1 MFSYMTLHQTVFQ
14 LGQIIYQQFYKV
26 HEKFE
31 ILYNFLQVITVS
43 FPLKY
48 IDIKVKPLHNINTV

>member
-1 MFSYMTLHQTVFQ
+1 MFSYMTLHQTVIQ
-14 LGQIIYQQFYKV
+14 LGQIIYPQFYKV

-48 IDIKVKPLHNINTV
+48 LDIKVKPLHNINTV